1 MGKSFYP
8 GKITKVNLF
17 SFFFICII
25 SFNSLIS
32 FTMQE
37 IFTTPIV
44 EVRYMKLK
52 EIKSKESKLL
62 LKCFLLLKWFPEIYA
77 LTKEVAKCVSFHVN
91 KSTSYVSLRRLQGDY
106 HCYLIYYWIKAKK
119 KNDLFKNNCCLVAE
133 PFWNPY
139 LLALGLLAWTD
150 KVIEF
155 WILIDYLMVI
165 LKVFTSHEN

>member
-1 MGKSFYP
+1 MILWFWCSQLNFPFYVYLCNFESSLQYKGIYCLRKGGGFVCICSP
-8 GKITKVNLF
+8 LYPQSLHIIGIQKIFVDWIKN
-17 SFFFICII
+17 
-25 SFNSLIS
+25 
-32 FTMQE
+32 
-37 IFTTPIV
+37 
-44 EVRYMKLK
+44 YM
-52 EIKSKESKLL
+52 
-62 LKCFLLLKWFPEIYA
+62 
-77 LTKEVAKCVSFHVN
+77 
-91 KSTSYVSLRRLQGDY
+91 RLQGDY

-165 LKVFTSHEN
+165 LKVITSHEN